1 MKENVVENLKNK
13 VSELYEGL
21 IDKNIGVVIS
31 VVKIRDVKDGIYVP
45 EDGYFYFETTFDLLV
60 FKPEVNEVVYG
71 IIDSVTTFGA
81 FVNLGVLDALVHISQ
96 LGFNKYQFKDNK
108 IVSEDGKEVFKKSD
122 KVKGRITAV
131 SYKEEIPKVAL
142 TLRQP
147 GLGKIEQ

>member
-1 MKENVVENLKNK
+1 MKENVIENLKNK
-13 VSELYEGL
+13 ISELYEGL

-31 VVKIRDVKDGIYVP
+31 VVKIKDVKDGIYVP

-108 IVSEDGKEVFKKSD
+108 IVSEDGKEVFKKGD